1 MIEEIGEQPSLRFAG
16 PTLLV
21 SSHSPFSCS
30 LALSLSAL
38 LSFSLPSDP
47 PPPFHN
53 HPPRRYAL
61 TGKEVVSILMQ
72 RLVKVDGKVRT
83 DATYPAGLM
92 DVVSLD
98 RTDENF
104 RLVYDT
110 KGRFVCHRVGA
121 EEAGYKLLRVKKL
134 QVGAGGVPY
143 ITTHDGR
150 TLRYPDPDIKV
161 NDTVVFEF
169 ADSKVTKVLKFDV
182 GQLAMVVGGRN
193 QGRIGTVVHREKH
206 KGSFDIV
213 QVRDAAGHEFAT
225 RLSNVFVIGDG
236 DKPMISLPKGKGIRL
251 NILEEAAKR
260 EAVAA

>member
-1 MIEEIGEQPSLRFAG
+1 
-16 PTLLV
+16 
-21 SSHSPFSCS
+21 
-30 LALSLSAL
+30 
-38 LSFSLPSDP
+38 
-47 PPPFHN
+47 
-53 HPPRRYAL
+53 
-61 TGKEVVSILMQ
+61 MQ

-92 DVVSLD
+92 DVVSIEK
-98 RTDENF
+98 TGENF

-110 KGRFVCHRVGA
+110 KGRFVCHRVGN
-121 EEAGYKLLRVKKL
+121 EEAAYKLLRVKRL

-143 ITTHDGR
+143 IATHDGR

-161 NDTVVFEF
+161 NDTVVFDLET
-169 ADSKVTKVLKFDV
+169 SKVTKILKFDV

-193 QGRIGTVVHREKH
+193 QGRVGTVVHREKH

-213 QVRDAAGHEFAT
+213 QIKDAAGHEFAT

-251 NILEEAAKR
+251 TILEEAAKR
-260 EAVAA
+260 EAATA